1 MATMTPFEPHRFRS
15 TIPFHERHRV
25 PCREA
30 LIAVIIALILA
41 ACGET
46 RGTGVSAPVGPDA
59 SLTLCSRLGFA
70 SGSPALYSC
79 VAKLDGLARQQAAN
93 QTQCEGIRQRGRN
106 TPFPSGGIGNTIA
119 TSDADYQSCMS
130 GQLIPPAQ
138 LQLPTGRTA
147 TCRVVQ
153 REIACD

>member
-1 MATMTPFEPHRFRS
+1 MKDGSRRPCGAGRAALALALTLTPG
-15 TIPFHERHRV
+15 
-25 PCREA
+25 
-30 LIAVIIALILA
+30 
-41 ACGET
+41 ACAET
-46 RGTGVSAPVGPDA
+46 PSAGVSAPIGSDA
-59 SLTLCSRLGFA
+59 PERLCARLGFA
-70 SGSPALYSC
+70 PGSPALGSC
-79 VAKLDGLARQQAAN
+79 VARLDGLARQQAEN
-93 QTQCEGIRQRGRN
+93 QKQCEGIRQRSIN

-147 TCRVVQ
+147 TCRVIQ